1 MKNFMKTLTSISLI
15 SFLFLLS
22 NCTPARMVSDDFSK
36 YTKTSKVAIHR
47 ESKVLFVGVPAI
59 FGYDE
64 KDKVQLW
71 SGNKS
76 EIEVPVGKHEFFVR
90 SNQADRPSKLNAE
103 IKEGKSTCFVI
114 NPESKPVLKFILFP
128 LYWFSHAFKIE
139 EREGLCQ

>member
-1 MKNFMKTLTSISLI
+1 MKKLISISVL
-15 SFLFLLS
+15 SFSFFLS
-22 NCTPARMVSDDFSK
+22 NCTPARMVSDDFGK
-36 YTKTSKVAIHR
+36 NTKTSKITIHR
-47 ESKVLFVGVPAI
+47 ESKILFVGVPAI

-71 SGNKS
+71 SGDKS
-76 EIEVPVGKHEFFVR
+76 EIEVPVGKHEFFIR

-114 NPESKPVLKFILFP
+114 NPESEPILKFILVP

-139 EREGLCQ
+139 EREGSCH